1 MMNYQKTMDNL
12 LCNAIHAGEINGA
25 NVLMIH
31 KGQELYRANY
41 GYADKEQEVPMRH
54 DTIFRLYSMTK
65 PITAVAVM
73 ILAER
78 GEIDLRDPVS
88 YYLPCFCDQKVLMP
102 DGSLVRAN
110 RDSTIWDM
118 LHMSSGIPYPDP
130 GHQSARDIDV
140 IFRDAIARREAGE
153 RVDTQEYVRRIAQIP
168 LMFHPGEKWMY
179 GLSADILGAVVEVVS
194 QKSYGKFLQ
203 DELFGPLAMEDTA
216 FFVPESKK
224 ARFAQNYIWSSEE
237 QKLVPFTKSHLGEYY
252 GADVAFESG
261 GAGLV
266 STISDYRNF
275 ATMLLGKGTFRANKI
290 LGVKTVEFM
299 TKDHLTPAQKQDFNW
314 DSLWGHGY
322 SCLMRMVLDQGAAHT
337 NAGIGEFGWDGWTGN
352 FFAVSPADELILLYF
367 IQRCDSGM
375 TPLMRKLRMAT
386 YGAIS

>member
-1 MMNYQKTMDNL
+1 
-12 LCNAIHAGEINGA
+12 
-25 NVLMIH
+25 
-31 KGQELYRANY
+31 
-41 GYADKEQEVPMRH
+41 
-54 DTIFRLYSMTK
+54 
-65 PITAVAVM
+65 
-73 ILAER
+73 
-78 GEIDLRDPVS
+78 
-88 YYLPCFCDQKVLMP
+88 MP